1 MWTRRCPAYNKR
13 SVNPEVGELFVDIVD
28 RKTEKVL
35 VNLVHSE
42 RIHPLMVN
50 GCIVPCKLD
59 TGAQANVLSQ
69 NYLKHFNY
77 VPKVHKT
84 AVSLKGY
91 DGGDIPIMG
100 RCVGKV
106 SHKGKFVNVSFVV
119 VPGKPA
125 MLGDDTCERLG
136 LVKRVYVVD
145 DETVEVDYSDLL
157 DEYKEVFQGLGC
169 LEGEYAIIVDENVT
183 PVIHPATKVPF
194 ALKCKLKDELER
206 MEKLEVI
213 ERVETPT
220 DWVSS
225 LVLVEKKNV
234 T

>member
-1 MWTRRCPAYNKR
+1 MRKD
-13 SVNPEVGELFVDIVD
+13 SLKVDDEDDQEELFVDIVD
-28 RKTEKVL
+28 RKTETVL
-35 VNLVHSE
+35 VNSVHSE
-42 RIHPLMVN
+42 WIHPLMVN

-69 NYLKHFNY
+69 NDLKHFNP

-84 AVSLKGY
+84 TVSLKGY

-106 SHKGKFVNVSFVV
+106 FHKGKVVNVSFVV
-119 VPGKPA
+119 VPGKKPA
-125 MLGDDTCERLG
+125 ILGVDTCERLG

-145 DETVEVDYSDLL
+145 DQTVEVDYSDLL

-183 PVIHPATKVPF
+183 PVIHPASKVPF
-194 ALKCKLKDELER
+194 ALKGKLKDELER

-213 ERVETPT
+213 ERVEKST
-220 DWVSS
+220 D
-225 LVLVEKKNV
+225 
-234 T
+234 